1 MNFFINKNATL
12 PLLKMELIQDG
23 RYDFR
28 KLHDGLMNIYEKIQN
43 ADIYFSMTDIDT
55 GYKKICRQP
64 AGCALKPNTCDEEE
78 EYYITYQFSQRD
90 TSKPGSYRGQFEIE
104 FLDGSGTLIIP
115 IREELNIHVLDGS
128 IKV

>member
-28 KLHDGLMNIYEKIQN
+28 NFHELIQN
-43 ADIYFSMTDIDT
+43 SDIFFSMTDIDT
-55 GYKKICRQP
+55 GYKKICREP
-64 AGCALKPNTCDEEE
+64 AGCALKPNSCNEEE
-78 EYYITYQFSQRD
+78 EYYITYQFTERD
-90 TSKPGSYRGQFEIE
+90 TNRPGSYRGLFEIV
-104 FLDGSGTLIIP
+104 FLDGSGTLIVP
-115 IREELNIHVLDGS
+115 IREELIIHILDGS

>member
-28 KLHDGLMNIYEKIQN
+28 KFHELIQN
-43 ADIYFSMTDIDT
+43 SDIFFSMTDINT

-64 AGCALKPNTCDEEE
+64 AGCALKPNSCNEEE
-78 EYYITYQFSQRD
+78 EYYITYQFTERD
-90 TSKPGSYRGQFEIE
+90 TNRPGSYHGLFEIV
-104 FLDGSGTLIIP
+104 FLDGSGTLIVP
-115 IREELNIHVLDGS
+115 IREELIIHILDGS